1 VEPEY
6 WHLAVIG
13 AVIALLVWGFR
24 TARRTTLVVCAAV
37 LTALSGFL
45 LYTLV
50 LEEPFLDSD
59 LNSRLETGAMI
70 GIPALL
76 AVAFG
81 FFAIRQRSPRS

>member
-6 WHLAVIG
+6 WHLAVVG
-13 AVIALLVWGFR
+13 AVIALLVWGWR
-24 TARRTTLVVCAAV
+24 TARRTTLIVCAVV
-37 LTALSGFL
+37 LMALSGFL

-50 LEEPFLDSD
+50 LEEQFVESD
-59 LNSRLETGAMI
+59 LNSMLEAGAMI

-81 FFAIRQRSPRS
+81 AFAIRLRGSS